1 MSGGKKLLFTFVLA
15 AVAFVYQYVRSPSF
29 RRQCGSVFAE
39 WRGNAPSHTP
49 RRLAVLPLSLGE
61 CRRGAANGTILIWA
75 CRGSAIR

>member
-49 RRLAVLPLSLGE
+49 SPS
-61 CRRGAANGTILIWA
+61 RGTSPVSG
-75 CRGSAIR
+75 GVS

>member
-39 WRGNAPSHTP
+39 WRGNGGGHTP
-49 RRLAVLPLSLGE
+49 SPL
-61 CRRGAANGTILIWA
+61 RGTPPVSDIMGTILFQA
-75 CRGSAIR
+75 SPGLLRGIVL